1 MNGAVCSQRDSRK
14 ESDVANVTV
23 NQVTKRFG
31 AVSVLENL
39 DLNIADGE
47 FVVLVGPSGCGKTTL
62 LRMIAGLEPVT
73 DGEIRIGDRDVTWAA
88 PKDRDIAMVF
98 QSYALYPHM
107 TAAENMSFCLRLN
120 KTPKPEIES
129 QISRA
134 ARMLKIEQ
142 LLGRKPRELSGGQR
156 QRVAMGRAI
165 VRRPALYLFDEPLS
179 NLDAQLRTSMR
190 TEIKRMH
197 LAEKQTVIYV
207 THDQIEALTLADRIV
222 AMNKGEIQQIGTPD
236 DLYNRPASLFVA
248 SFIGSPAMNLL
259 PGTVTADG
267 IRLATEQAGA
277 VIPLPTVWQSMLAG
291 QTGRKV
297 MFGIRPEALS
307 YGAREGQ
314 PTIDIT
320 VGVTEPC
327 GAEVYVIGDILGS
340 EITARCAP
348 GHVPQLGEQARFSV
362 NTEQMHVFDAETG
375 RSLRA

>member
-1 MNGAVCSQRDSRK
+1 M
-14 ESDVANVTV
+14 ANVTV

-39 DLNIADGE
+39 DLAIADGE

-73 DGEIRIGDRDVTWAA
+73 DGEICIGDRDVTWAA

-129 QISRA
+129 HIGRA

-197 LAEKQTVIYV
+197 LTEKQTVIYV
-207 THDQIEALTLADRIV
+207 THDQIEAMTLADRIV

-259 PGTVTADG
+259 PGIVTTAGIQLSPAPAAGNAGNGSAD
-267 IRLATEQAGA
+267 A
-277 VIPLPTVWQSMLAG
+277 VIPLPPSWQATLGG
-291 QTGRKV
+291 QIGRRV
-297 MFGIRPEALS
+297 VFGIRPEALS
-307 YGAREGQ
+307 YGAREGE
-314 PTIDIT
+314 PSVDIT

-327 GAEVYVIGDILGS
+327 GAEVYIIGDILGN
-340 EITARCAP
+340 EVTARCAP
-348 GHVPQLGEQARFSV
+348 GHVPHLGETARFSV
-362 NTEQMHVFDAETG
+362 NTDQMHVFDAETS

>member
-1 MNGAVCSQRDSRK
+1 MAS
-14 ESDVANVTV
+14 VTV

-31 AVSVLENL
+31 AVGVLEKL
-39 DLNIADGE
+39 DLSVADGE

-73 DGEIRIGDRDVTWAA
+73 DGEIRIGERDVTWAA

-120 KTPKPEIES
+120 KTPKPEVES
-129 QISRA
+129 QIGRA

-207 THDQIEALTLADRIV
+207 THDQIEAMTLADRIV
-222 AMNKGEIQQIGTPD
+222 AMNKGEIQQIGSPD

-248 SFIGSPAMNLL
+248 SFIGSPAMNFL
-259 PGTVTADG
+259 PGTVTGGG
-267 IRLATEQAGA
+267 ISLGATGNGAGQVVPVPQA
-277 VIPLPTVWQSMLAG
+277 WQSALAG
-291 QTGRKV
+291 HEGRRV
-297 MFGIRPEALS
+297 VFGIRPEAVT
-307 YGAREGQ
+307 YGERAGWPSLQ
-314 PTIDIT
+314 MT
-320 VGVTEPC
+320 VGVIEPC
-327 GAEVYVIGDILGS
+327 GAEVYVIGEVLGT
-340 EITARCAP
+340 EMTARCAP
-348 GHVPQLGEQARFSV
+348 GQVPALGEVARFSL
-362 NTEQMHVFDAETG
+362 NIDQMHVFDAESG